1 MSSAV
6 TLRWSLQDVNC
17 ELRINDG
24 VGDLSLIEN
33 GIVIA
38 HATVP
43 SAEAAYQWA
52 SERVHALT
60 ASRTDADRTKTG

>member
-6 TLRWSLQDVNC
+6 TLRWSLQGVNC

-24 VGDLSLIEN
+24 VGDLRLIGT

-43 SAEAAYQWA
+43 SAEAAYRWA
-52 SERVHALT
+52 SERVDALT
-60 ASRTDADRTKTG
+60 TSRTGAGRTATG